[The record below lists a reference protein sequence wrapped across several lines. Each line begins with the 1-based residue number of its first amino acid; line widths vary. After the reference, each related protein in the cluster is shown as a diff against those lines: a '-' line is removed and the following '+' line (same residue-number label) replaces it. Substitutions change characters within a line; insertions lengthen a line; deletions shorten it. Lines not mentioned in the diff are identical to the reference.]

1 MNLGI
6 NPLIALGVLAS
17 TAATD
22 AAYVFFNAAVSSRR
36 RVWAANWSAI
46 WYLLSAFAVIS
57 YTGNVLYVAFAA
69 LGSWLGAFRSVTWLH
84 RAQSRAAAP
93 RSAVM
98 GCASALCFSTAREV
112 RYAGT

>member
-1 MNLGI
+1 MNLAI

-46 WYLLSAFAVIS
+46 WYMLSAFAVIS
-57 YTGNVLYVAFAA
+57 YTENAIYVVFAA
-69 LGSWLGAFRSVTWLH
+69 LGSWLGAFASVTFLH
-84 RAQSRAAAP
+84 RGGSLAP
-93 RSAVM
+93 RHDPP
-98 GCASALCFSTAREV
+98 
-112 RYAGT
+112 